1 MRTAYIY
8 KQQYQHILAAL
19 TPENRLALEISLATG
34 LRISDVLNLRTK
46 DIKPKVTIRELKT
59 GKKRQVSFSL
69 ELRERMASFAGKV
82 FVFENRLDPLRPRT
96 RQAVFKDIKRACK
109 LFRIPNNL
117 IVRCHTARKI
127 YAVGAYKRTCSLKR
141 VQELLCHSS
150 EAVTMVYAMSEELT
164 KRHFPDY
171 V

>member
-59 GKKRQVSFSL
+59 GKKRQVSFL
-69 ELRERMASFAGKV
+69 HFPVTVQLLLFDGK
-82 FVFENRLDPLRPRT
+82 F
-96 RQAVFKDIKRACK
+96 
-109 LFRIPNNL
+109 
-117 IVRCHTARKI
+117 
-127 YAVGAYKRTCSLKR
+127 SLKR
-141 VQELLCHSS
+141 RE
-150 EAVTMVYAMSEELT
+150 T
-164 KRHFPDY
+164 Y
-171 V
+171 VNL